1 MAPTDLCRLTI
12 SEAAGLLSSGEL
24 SPVEL
29 VQAHLD
35 RIEET
40 DGRLN
45 SFITVMADAALEA
58 ARDAERSISSGSYL
72 GPLHGIPVGLKDLYY
87 TKGVRTTIGSKI
99 LRDFVPDTDAAVTE
113 RFNRAGAVMMGKLQM
128 HEFAIGPT
136 SINPHDGPAHNPW
149 DTDRVTGGSS
159 GGSGSSVASGQVMA
173 ALGSDTGGSVR
184 IPSALCGIVGLKPTF
199 GRVSR
204 YGVYPLSWSL
214 DTVGPMT
221 RTVRDTALVM
231 NAVAGYDPRDPW
243 SVDRPGEDYTL
254 GLDDGVDGM
263 RIGVPRQHFFD
274 QIDPEIRQ
282 AFEQASLVLAQLG
295 AKVEEVSIPILERSL
310 SISGV
315 IMLAE
320 AAAVHIGHLRTR
332 AEDIGA
338 DVRLRLEVAA
348 LTPATDYVVAQQARR
363 LFNREM
369 AGVMEDFDLLIAPAV
384 PIGAPRIDEK
394 TVMIDGVTE
403 VAATA
408 LSRLTRPFNICGF
421 PTASVPCGFTSD
433 GMPIGIQMAG
443 RAFEDATVLRAA
455 HAYEQATD
463 WHARRPE
470 V

>member
-1 MAPTDLCRLTI
+1 M
-12 SEAAGLLSSGEL
+12 
-24 SPVEL
+24 
-29 VQAHLD
+29 
-35 RIEET
+35 
-40 DGRLN
+40 GRRYCA
-45 SFITVMADAALEA
+45 T
-58 ARDAERSISSGSYL
+58 SY
-72 GPLHGIPVGLKDLYY
+72 
-87 TKGVRTTIGSKI
+87 
-99 LRDFVPDTDAAVTE
+99 PDTDASVTE

-184 IPSALCGIVGLKPTF
+184 IPSALCGIVGFKPTF

-231 NAVAGYDPRDPW
+231 NAIAGYDPRDPW

-254 GLDDGVDGM
+254 GLDQMVWTGCGSACP
-263 RIGVPRQHFFD
+263 GSTSS
-274 QIDPEIRQ
+274 IRSTRRSGRRSSRRPSSSRSWGRRLRRCR
-282 AFEQASLVLAQLG
+282 F
-295 AKVEEVSIPILERSL
+295 PILERSL

-332 AEDIGA
+332 AGDIGD
-338 DVRLRLEVAA
+338 DVRLRLETAA

-369 AGVMEDFDLLIAPAV
+369 SGVMEDFDLLIAPAV